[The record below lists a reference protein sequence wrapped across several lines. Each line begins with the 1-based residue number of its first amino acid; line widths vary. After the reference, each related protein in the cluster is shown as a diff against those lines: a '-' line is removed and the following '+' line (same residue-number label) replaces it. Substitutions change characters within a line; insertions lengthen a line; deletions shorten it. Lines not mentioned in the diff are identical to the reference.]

1 MKLKRY
7 RHFLYLFIFYL
18 AILITKEAI
27 DTNDVITVNH
37 IVVEVPMA
45 ELPLFTLF
53 GST

>member
-7 RHFLYLFIFYL
+7 RHFLYLFIFYF
-18 AILITKEAI
+18 ATLIIKEAI
-27 DTNDVITVNH
+27 EISDVITVNH